1 MKLGWK
7 PATLVLCICMVL
19 AVQAVPAAAG
29 RSGGLFFAPADNSAL
44 AELVTLEEALARAQA
59 RLTQVSSDIVRQKNN
74 LRGLEARYAGVQAKA
89 DQLRHT
95 IEARMI
101 SLYKHRSPSMTEI
114 IISSDDI
121 NQVLDLQEYSTR
133 LAMDD
138 VKQIQASLAQM
149 SELGSAL
156 LELTTSRDQLAESER
171 QAAAEVDRINRQ
183 VAAKKAL
190 LASVPDVPSLEQQ
203 AGDVRGRVDQINSGQ
218 PAPSDLR
225 PGRTMI
231 MKATAY
237 SPQEPGLDDH
247 TASGLPARYG
257 VVAVD
262 PTVIPLGTRLLVEG
276 YGEAIAGDTGSAI
289 KGMRID
295 LCFDTLAEC
304 EAYGVRMVRVT
315 VLE

>member
-1 MKLGWK
+1 MKLNWK
-7 PATLVLCICMVL
+7 PATIVLCIGIFL
-19 AVQAVPAAAG
+19 LGPAANAG
-29 RSGGLFFAPADNSAL
+29 ANRPANLFYSPQDSSL
-44 AELVTLEEALARAQA
+44 EDLVTLEEALARAQT
-59 RLTQVSSDIVRQKNN
+59 RLAQVQADIAAGKNS
-74 LRGLEARYAGVQAKA
+74 LASLEAKYAGVRAKA

-95 IEARMI
+95 IAERMI
-101 SLYKHRSPSMTEI
+101 SLYKHSSPSMAEI
-114 IISSDDI
+114 IITSEDI

-133 LAMDD
+133 LATDD
-138 VKQIQASLAQM
+138 VLQIQQAIVQMGQISSSLNQLDAGR
-149 SELGSAL
+149 S
-156 LELTTSRDQLAESER
+156 QLAELER

-183 VAAKKAL
+183 VEQRKSL
-190 LASVPDVPSLEQQ
+190 LAAAPDATALQQQ
-203 AGDVRGRVDQINSGQ
+203 AGDVRQRVDQINSGS
-218 PAPSDLR
+218 PPPSDLR

-257 VVAVD
+257 IVAVD

>member
-1 MKLGWK
+1 MRK
-7 PATLVLCICMVL
+7 PATIVLCICMVL

-29 RSGGLFFAPADNSAL
+29 RPGGLLAAPQDAGAL
-44 AELVTLEEALARAQA
+44 SEMVTLEEALARAQA
-59 RLTQVSSDIVRQKNN
+59 RLTQVQSDIASQRSN
-74 LRGLEARYAGVQAKA
+74 LANLEARYAGVQAKA

-95 IEARMI
+95 IAARMI
-101 SLYKHRSPSMTEI
+101 SLYKHNNPSLTEI
-114 IISSDDI
+114 IMTSDDI
-121 NQVLDLQEYSTR
+121 NQVLDMQEYSTR
-133 LAMDD
+133 LATDD
-138 VKQIQASLAQM
+138 IKRIEESIVQM
-149 SELGSAL
+149 SQLGSSL
-156 LELTTSRDQLAESER
+156 HELTASRDQLAELER

-190 LASVPDVPSLEQQ
+190 LASVPDAQALQQ
-203 AGDVRGRVDQINSGQ
+203 QVGDVRGRVDEINSGQ

-231 MKATAY
+231 MRATAY

>member
-1 MKLGWK
+1 MKLKWK
-7 PATLVLCICMVL
+7 PAAIVLCVSVALISP
-19 AVQAVPAAAG
+19 AVPAGASRPGNLLYATQD
-29 RSGGLFFAPADNSAL
+29 SGAL
-44 AELVTLEEALARAQA
+44 AELVTLEAALARAQA
-59 RLTQVSSDIVRQKNN
+59 RLAQVQADIAGQKSS
-74 LRGLEARYAGVQAKA
+74 LASLEARLSGLA
-89 DQLRHT
+89 DEAARLRKT
-95 IEARMI
+95 IETRMI
-101 SLYKHRSPSMTEI
+101 SLYKHNNPSMAEI
-114 IISSDDI
+114 IVTSDDL

-133 LAMDD
+133 LASDD
-138 VKQIQASLAQM
+138 VRQIQAAIVEMGQLSSSLN
-149 SELGSAL
+149 ELEA
-156 LELTTSRDQLAESER
+156 SRSQLAELER

-183 VAAKKAL
+183 VAQKKQL
-190 LASVPDVPSLEQQ
+190 LAAAPDAQSLEQQ
-203 AGDVRGRVDQINSGQ
+203 AVGVRQRLEEINSGQ

-225 PGRTMI
+225 PGRTLI

-247 TASGLPARYG
+247 TASGIPARYG
-257 VVAVD
+257 VAAVD

>member
-1 MKLGWK
+1 MKLRGQ
-7 PATLVLCICMVL
+7 PAAAVLLICIVLMVP
-19 AVQAVPAAAG
+19 AVPAGANRPGSLLYAPQN
-29 RSGGLFFAPADNSAL
+29 SGAV

-59 RLTQVSSDIVRQKNN
+59 RLAQVKADIASQKSN
-74 LRGLEARYAGVQAKA
+74 LAGLESRLSGLQDKAG
-89 DQLRHT
+89 QLRRT
-95 IEARMI
+95 IEARMV
-101 SLYKHRSPSMTEI
+101 SLYKHSNPSMAEI
-114 IISSDDI
+114 IVTSDDLS
-121 NQVLDLQEYSTR
+121 QVLDLQEYSTR
-133 LAMDD
+133 LASDD
-138 VKQIQASLAQM
+138 IKQIQAAIAEMGQLSSSLN
-149 SELGSAL
+149 ELEA
-156 LELTTSRDQLAESER
+156 SRDQLAELER

-183 VAAKKAL
+183 VAQRKQL
-190 LASVPDVPSLEQQ
+190 LAAAPDAQSLQQ
-203 AGDVRGRVDQINSGQ
+203 EVGDVRQRVDEINSGQ

-225 PGRTMI
+225 PGRTLL

-247 TASGLPARYG
+247 TASGIPARYG

-289 KGMRID
+289 KGLRID